1 MSLIIRLP
9 TLASNHDFVFI
20 NCPFDE
26 NYLPIFQ
33 AIVYT
38 VYRCGFTPK
47 CALEEDN
54 GLQNRLEKIEKCIGD
69 CRYGI
74 HDLSRIELSANNLPR
89 FNMPFELGIFFGA
102 KRFGDREQKN
112 KNALIFD
119 TERYRYQQFISDL
132 NGVDI
137 KAHKNDPSIV
147 IKSIRNWLVAASKR
161 TTIPGEKI
169 IIKEFQTFIKKL
181 PVIAS
186 DAGIDENDI
195 PFNDLCAIVEE
206 VVNIN
211 LQKIKLS

>member
-1 MSLIIRLP
+1 MSVY
-9 TLASNHDFVFI
+9 AGNNDFIFI

-38 VYRCGFTPK
+38 IYRCGFAPR

-74 HDLSRIELSANNLPR
+74 HDLSRTELNANNLPR

-102 KRFGDREQKN
+102 KRFGDKEQKS

-119 TERYRYQQFISDL
+119 IDRYRYQQFISDL

-137 KAHKNDPSIV
+137 KNHNNDPVIV
-147 IKSIRNWLVAASKR
+147 IKKIRQWLFTSSR
-161 TTIPGEKI
+161 RITIPGEKI
-169 IIKEFQTFIKKL
+169 IIKEFQTFMQDL
-181 PVIAS
+181 PAN
-186 DAGIDENDI
+186 AAQLGIDPNDI
-195 PFNDLCAIVEE
+195 PFSDLCVIIEE
-206 VVNIN
+206 TVAAN
-211 LQKIKLS
+211 LKKQKP